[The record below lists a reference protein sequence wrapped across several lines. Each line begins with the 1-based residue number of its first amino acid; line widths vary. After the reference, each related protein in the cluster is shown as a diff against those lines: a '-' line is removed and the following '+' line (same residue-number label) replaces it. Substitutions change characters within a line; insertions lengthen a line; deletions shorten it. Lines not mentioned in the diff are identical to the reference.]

1 MISLDENGNYDYKK
15 LIDDKESKVYY
26 KVNNGIPNL
35 EKNTVFLLGE
45 RKKDGRIIKLK
56 VN

>member
-1 MISLDENGNYDYKK
+1 MISLDENGNYNYKK
-15 LIDDKESKVYY
+15 IIDDKESKVYY

-35 EKNTVFLLGE
+35 EKKTVFLLGE